1 MIPEPTVIVWMGEET
16 FQFFELMV
24 PEVVLQGP
32 FFLFFFEIYQYLRK
46 DGLEWVYPKRDIRE
60 ENKMISQKKKYSVNT
75 MTKVSI
81 LSVIAFIVMFIE
93 APIFIFPGFLK
104 IDLSDV
110 PALIAGFSLGPA
122 AGIAVELLKNL
133 LHLLRTSTG
142 GVGEV
147 ANFVIGAAL
156 VAPAA
161 IVYSRKKDRIGALTG
176 LSIGIVAMSIV
187 GALANYFVL
196 IPFYQNFMPLDAII
210 GMSAAA
216 NGAIVDIKT
225 LILYGIIPFNLFKGL
240 VVAVVTMLLYKRIS
254 PLLK

>member
-1 MIPEPTVIVWMGEET
+1 
-16 FQFFELMV
+16 
-24 PEVVLQGP
+24 
-32 FFLFFFEIYQYLRK
+32 
-46 DGLEWVYPKRDIRE
+46 
-60 ENKMISQKKKYSVNT
+60 MISHKKYSVNT

-93 APIFIFPGFLK
+93 APILIFPGFLK

-110 PALIAGFSLGPA
+110 PALVAGFSLGPA
-122 AGIAVELLKNL
+122 AGVAVELLKNV

-161 IVYSRKKDRIGALTG
+161 LVYQKRKDRSGALVG
-176 LSIGIVAMSIV
+176 LLLGVGAMSIV

-196 IPFYQNFMPLDAII
+196 LPFYQNFMPIDAII
-210 GMSAAA
+210 GMSAKA
-216 NGAIVDIKT
+216 NGAIVDVKT
-225 LILYGIIPFNLFKGL
+225 LILYGVIPFNVFKGL
-240 VVAVVTMLLYKRIS
+240 VVAAVTMLLYKRIS

>member
-1 MIPEPTVIVWMGEET
+1 
-16 FQFFELMV
+16 
-24 PEVVLQGP
+24 
-32 FFLFFFEIYQYLRK
+32 
-46 DGLEWVYPKRDIRE
+46 
-60 ENKMISQKKKYSVNT
+60 MISNKKYSVNT

-110 PALIAGFSLGPA
+110 PALVAGFALGPA
-122 AGIAVELLKNL
+122 AGVAVELLKNV

-142 GVGEV
+142 GVGEI
-147 ANFVIGAAL
+147 ANFIIGASM

-161 IVYSRKKDRIGALTG
+161 FIYHKRRDKHGALIG
-176 LSIGIVAMSIV
+176 LVVGIVIMSIA
-187 GALANYFVL
+187 GALANYFIL

-210 GMSAAA
+210 GMSAKA

-240 VVAVVTMLLYKRIS
+240 VVALFTMLLYKRIS
-254 PLLK
+254 GLLK

>member
-1 MIPEPTVIVWMGEET
+1 MI
-16 FQFFELMV
+16 
-24 PEVVLQGP
+24 
-32 FFLFFFEIYQYLRK
+32 
-46 DGLEWVYPKRDIRE
+46 
-60 ENKMISQKKKYSVNT
+60 NNKKYSVNT

-81 LSVIAFIVMFIE
+81 LSVIAFIIMFIE

-122 AGIAVELLKNL
+122 AGIAVELLKNV

-142 GVGEV
+142 GVGEI
-147 ANFVIGAAL
+147 ANFIIGASL

-161 IVYSRKKDRIGALTG
+161 FVYQKRKDKHGAIVG
-176 LSIGIVAMSIV
+176 LGLGIVIMSLV
-187 GALANYFVL
+187 GALANYFIL
-196 IPFYQNFMPLDAII
+196 IPFYQNFMPIDAII
-210 GMSAAA
+210 GMSAQA
-216 NGAIVDIKT
+216 NGAIVDLKT

-240 VVAVVTMLLYKRIS
+240 VVAVFTMLLYKKIS

>member
-1 MIPEPTVIVWMGEET
+1 MI
-16 FQFFELMV
+16 
-24 PEVVLQGP
+24 
-32 FFLFFFEIYQYLRK
+32 
-46 DGLEWVYPKRDIRE
+46 
-60 ENKMISQKKKYSVNT
+60 NNKKYSVNT

-81 LSVIAFIVMFIE
+81 LSVIAFIIMFIE

-122 AGIAVELLKNL
+122 AGIAVELLKNV

-142 GVGEV
+142 GVGEI
-147 ANFVIGAAL
+147 ANFIIGASL

-161 IVYSRKKDRIGALTG
+161 FVYQKRKDKHGAIVG
-176 LSIGIVAMSIV
+176 LGLGIVIMSLV

-196 IPFYQNFMPLDAII
+196 IPFYQNFMPIDAII
-210 GMSAAA
+210 GMSAQA
-216 NGAIVDIKT
+216 NGAIVDLKT

-240 VVAVVTMLLYKRIS
+240 VVAVFTMLLYKKIS